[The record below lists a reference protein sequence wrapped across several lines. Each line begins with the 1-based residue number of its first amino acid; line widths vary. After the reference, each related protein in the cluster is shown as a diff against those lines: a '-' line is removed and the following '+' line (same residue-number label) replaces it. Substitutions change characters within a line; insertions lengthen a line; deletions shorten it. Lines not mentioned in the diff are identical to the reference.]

1 MIAIEAE
8 RFEAIGLQVK
18 NPEIGARPAQVFCG
32 QIIDSN
38 GGVFW
43 LQQGADLP
51 VLYLAFRMGEPIDA
65 GSWSNNGGERRRQ

>member
-1 MIAIEAE
+1 MIGIEAE

-18 NPEIGARPAQVFCG
+18 NPEIGARPAEVFCG

-43 LQQGADLP
+43 LQQGGA
-51 VLYLAFRMGEPIDA
+51 GIDA
-65 GSWSNNGGERRRQ
+65 VGVDGLGRKG